1 MKTTQIDTCVD
12 INDDSNVKNSELDED
27 LRKIHVLKTVSG
39 VNYHQLVLTDEQ
51 FEIFL
56 NKKPFI
62 LSNEEEIF
70 SLSTKKEDE
79 ECEIG
84 ELVRL

>member
-1 MKTTQIDTCVD
+1 MKTKQIDTCDD

-51 FEIFL
+51 FERFL
-56 NKKPFI
+56 NKKSFI
-62 LSNEEEIF
+62 LNNEEIF
-70 SLSTKKEDE
+70 SFSAKKEDK